1 MNNNWYCSWA
11 SYWRKLVVQRNNMTT
26 ESNQTSNTVSEAI
39 FVEGLRKGDQQVF
52 AQMYEVFSPPLYAFI
67 VSRVRDAEV
76 AENLLQ
82 DVFVKAWRNNNQYD
96 AGKGRL
102 FIWMYKICSNCC
114 IDYLRSK
121 QHRIHSQSVYS
132 GDWLGG
138 LRHYVASGLMPDRIG
153 LRNMLDKLNMDEKEV
168 LDLVYFKG
176 FTQAEVAEL
185 KQMPLGTVKTRCSRA
200 IKKLRVLFEYNQLTP
215 SPAFVAA

>member
-1 MNNNWYCSWA
+1 
-11 SYWRKLVVQRNNMTT
+11 MTT
-26 ESNQTSNTVSEAI
+26 ESSQSTNTASEAI
-39 FVEGLRKGDQQVF
+39 FVEALRSGNQQVF
-52 AQMYEVFSPPLYAFI
+52 AQMYERFSPPLYAFI
-67 VSRVRDAEV
+67 VSRVKDAEV

-82 DVFVKAWRNNNQYD
+82 DVFVKAWRNSSQYD
-96 AGKGRL
+96 AAKGRL

-121 QHRIHSQSVYS
+121 QHRIHSQSVYG
-132 GDWLGG
+132 GDRPES
-138 LRHYVASGLMPDRIG
+138 LRHYVAAGLMPDRIG
-153 LRNMLDKLNMDEKEV
+153 LRNMLNKLNGDEKEV

-200 IKKLRVLFEYNQLTP
+200 IKKLRVLFEYNQLAVL
-215 SPAFVAA
+215 PAFVAA